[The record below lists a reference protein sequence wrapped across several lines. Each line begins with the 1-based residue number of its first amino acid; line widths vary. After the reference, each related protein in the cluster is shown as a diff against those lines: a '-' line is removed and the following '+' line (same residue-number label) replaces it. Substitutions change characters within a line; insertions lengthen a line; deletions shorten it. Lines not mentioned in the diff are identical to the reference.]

1 MKCFIISI
9 VSLISI
15 GQPLDAFAEEISGQ
29 VKVFGNAGSKTVKLV
44 KPGEYDGPS
53 LCSNDLATKISSIS
67 NMQLMVEGEWG
78 EMGKKKIKCME
89 ASAFKVLTTS
99 TGRPAVV
106 GIIEKS
112 DRGFEL
118 RDNEGKTY
126 EFKKLPKGLKS
137 MVGKK
142 VIVGLKQMNSPNSLT
157 SSHKV
162 VSYTVYP

>member
-1 MKCFIISI
+1 MKF
-9 VSLISI
+9 LILCLSSMLI
-15 GQPLDAFAEEISGQ
+15 FFHSYESFAEEISGQ
-29 VKVFGNAGSKTVKLV
+29 VKVFGNASSRTVKLV

-53 LCSNDLATKISSIS
+53 LCSNELATKISAVS

-78 EMGKKKIKCME
+78 EMGKKKTKCLE
-89 ASAFKVLTTS
+89 ATSFRVLTTS

-106 GIIEKS
+106 GTIEKS
-112 DRGFEL
+112 DSGFKL

-142 VIVGLKQMNSPNSLT
+142 VIVGLKQMNSPNSLN

-162 VSYTVYP
+162 VSYSVYP